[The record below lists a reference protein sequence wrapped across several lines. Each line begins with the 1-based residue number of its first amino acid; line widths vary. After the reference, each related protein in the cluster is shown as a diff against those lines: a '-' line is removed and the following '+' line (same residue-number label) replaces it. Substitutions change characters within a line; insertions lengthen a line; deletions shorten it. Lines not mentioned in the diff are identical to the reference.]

1 MIEMNIRDFLSELE
15 YATSGDIL
23 EGWENITYFEDLLES
38 VVVAETCKAISV
50 SVEVSNIC

>member
-1 MIEMNIRDFLSELE
+1 MDANIRDFLSELK

-23 EGWENITYFEDLLES
+23 EGWEDITYFEDVLES
-38 VVVAETCKAISV
+38 VAVAETCKAIFV